1 MQRQNA
7 SKVID
12 EVTQAMV
19 NRKAVNVP
27 ASLIRRDSSNNSN
40 VSYTNYENSG
50 QHQQD
55 FNEEVPQESCIPQSN
70 PSTSLKL
77 YHMMSKSCGDEND
90 LPHNNYQ
97 QHQALHYVN
106 GPSASGEPSQKQ
118 FKQKAIHL
126 QPKSSFVYQKTGKQS
141 FQT

>member
-1 MQRQNA
+1 MSFKDKPPFSPFEVALAQSVESPQRQTTLSPMQRQNA

-50 QHQQD
+50 QHQQE

-97 QHQALHYVN
+97 QHQ
-106 GPSASGEPSQKQ
+106 
-118 FKQKAIHL
+118 
-126 QPKSSFVYQKTGKQS
+126 
-141 FQT
+141 